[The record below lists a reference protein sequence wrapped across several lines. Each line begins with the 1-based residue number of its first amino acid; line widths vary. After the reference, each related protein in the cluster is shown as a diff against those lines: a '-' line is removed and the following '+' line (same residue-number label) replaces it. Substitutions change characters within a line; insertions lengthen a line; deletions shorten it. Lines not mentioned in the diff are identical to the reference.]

1 MTEQEIIKKLIDTLD
16 KAVLDFNESIPGIQ
30 KDIAAEVERFVK
42 DLETTG
48 DTIKASV
55 ANMRRIAA
63 FKDRI
68 YTIIKRSGY
77 DEKVK
82 EFVKAFNEVAVI
94 QNQYFTKLSADF
106 KPTKLL
112 DEIKKQSIN
121 STIESLTEAGLNAN
135 LVNPI
140 NDILLK
146 NITTGGSYG
155 ELTQQLRDFIVT
167 DKTGD
172 GALERYT
179 KQITTDSLNQYAAQY
194 SGAVSNDLGLNWFV
208 YDGSIIQ
215 TSRPF
220 CEACVKKKYI
230 HRSEFPK
237 LIDGDFPE
245 FKAEGGEIYDKTGL
259 PSGMIAGTNS
269 SNLTVYRGGWN
280 CGHQMIPV
288 SDIMVPESVKAK
300 LRA

>member
-30 KDIAAEVERFVK
+30 KDIAAEIDRFVK

-77 DEKVK
+77 DSKVS
-82 EFVKAFNEVAVI
+82 EFIKSFNEVAVI
-94 QNQYFTKLSADF
+94 QNQYFTKLSEDF

-112 DEIKKQSIN
+112 EEIKKQSIS

-140 NDILLK
+140 NDILVK
-146 NITTGGSYG
+146 NITTGGSYAQ
-155 ELTQQLRDFIVT
+155 LTNQLRDFIVT
-167 DKTGD
+167 TPEKD
-172 GALERYT
+172 GALERYS
-179 KQITTDSLNQYAAQY
+179 KQITTDSLNQYSRQY
-194 SGAVSNDLGLNWFV
+194 TNAISNDLGLNWFM

-215 TSRPF
+215 TSRAF

-237 LIDGDFPE
+237 LIKGDFPE
-245 FKAEGGEIYDKTGL
+245 FKAAGGEIYDKTGL
-259 PSGMIAGTNS
+259 PSGMIKGTNP
-269 SNLTVYRGGWN
+269 SNFPNYLGGYQ
-280 CGHQMIPV
+280 CGHQLVPV
-288 SDIMVPESVKAK
+288 SDLMVPESVKAK
-300 LRA
+300 L

>member
-1 MTEQEIIKKLIDTLD
+1 MTEREIIDKLIYTLD

-30 KDIAAEVERFVK
+30 KEIASEIDRFVK

-55 ANMRRIAA
+55 ANMRRVAA

-77 DEKVK
+77 DRKVS
-82 EFVKAFNEVAVI
+82 EFIKAFNEVAVI

-112 DEIKKQSIN
+112 EEIKTQSIS

-146 NITTGGSYG
+146 NITTGGSYAQ
-155 ELTQQLRDFIVT
+155 LTNQLRYFIVT
-167 DKTGD
+167 TPEKD
-172 GALERYT
+172 GALERYS
-179 KQITTDSLNQYAAQY
+179 KQITTDSLNQYSAQY
-194 SGAVSNDLGLNWFV
+194 SGAISNDLGLNWFM
-208 YDGSIIQ
+208 YDGAIIK

-237 LIDGDFPE
+237 LIEGDFPE
-245 FKAEGGEIYDKTGL
+245 FKAEEGEIYDKTGL
-259 PSGMIAGTNS
+259 PSGMIAGTNPN
-269 SNLTVYRGGWN
+269 NLTVYRGGWN

-288 SDIMVPESVKAK
+288 SDVMVPASVKAK
-300 LRA
+300 L